1 MVQPSSNDSSVIVQ
15 TNKTL
20 NLRKAYVNS
29 KYSERPNHKSPSP
42 NFMRMT
48 QSYINN
54 INDSREEGIAVLN
67 TSLNNKSMLSSIR
80 ASSPVKQVRK
90 HRVAKES
97 TTTGFANF
105 IIKNQSMMHQTQQ
118 F

>member
-1 MVQPSSNDSSVIVQ
+1 MN
-15 TNKTL
+15 N
-20 NLRKAYVNS
+20 
-29 KYSERPNHKSPSP
+29 KYSDRPNHKSPSP

-54 INDSREEGIAVLN
+54 INDSREEGIMN

-80 ASSPVKQVRK
+80 ASSPVKQPRK

-105 IIKNQSMMHQTQQ
+105 MIARNHPQQ
-118 F
+118 NPMS